1 MSARRAQVSYL
12 AVQPPSTEIEVPV
25 TELGVPVAAR
35 LTASA
40 SGEQTAVGDLLGCC
54 RPSHW
59 RELPAESLVL
69 TRLED
74 WRCVICSSSKKKSHD
89 HLYGPH
95 RHSAV
100 LQALLSR
107 CCARSEF
114 V

>member
-12 AVQPPSTEIEVPV
+12 AVQPPSTEIELPV
-25 TELGVPVAAR
+25 TELGGPVAAS

-69 TRLED
+69 TRLEAWN

-95 RHSAV
+95 RPSAV
-100 LQALLSR
+100 LQ
-107 CCARSEF
+107 
-114 V
+114 